1 MVKNNIKQI
10 ANILQNPF
18 LKSGLVDVQRVSI
31 NVQSLKA
38 VEQAIEGVTQ

>member
-1 MVKNNIKQI
+1 MNQELQQI

-38 VEQAIEGVTQ
+38 VEQAIEGVLN